1 MPLPRKHGGL
11 EQGRDQGNDA
21 LNDTPI
27 HNRCHR
33 EDRTRRRAAQSRPHQ
48 PKPNG
53 REEGQNF
60 PQISQTLETL
70 EHIGG
75 GGVARAHVH
84 LPHRPPASSWT
95 SPSSPCCAAPS
106 SSPSG
111 LGSPAPLLCFLQRE
125 LTMDERVLS
134 VAPTGAKMS
143 KI

>member
-1 MPLPRKHGGL
+1 MPLPRKYGRL

-60 PQISQTLETL
+60 PQISQTLESL
-70 EHIGG
+70 EQIGG
-75 GGVARAHVH
+75 GGAARAHVH
-84 LPHRPPASSWT
+84 LPHRPPASRWT

-106 SSPSG
+106 SSSSG
-111 LGSPAPLLCFLQRE
+111 LASPPPLLCFLQCE

-143 KI
+143 